1 MQVSLL
7 VARDAEAHRGTL
19 RFFMEQFYSIIR
31 NVDANSKDLSI
42 AIRGYGLFAG
52 VCLTYWPLLVSF
64 ECLKEYTS
72 VYFE

>member
-52 VCLTYWPLLVSF
+52 VCLTY
-64 ECLKEYTS
+64 
-72 VYFE
+72 